1 MFKKSRHL
9 YRLKDIEKILI
20 YFPIFFIILLS
31 FVSLITS
38 SFVLE
43 HNRKSRLAL
52 ISQKSQLQA
61 SFENSKILQNYIN
74 ENIKKSNKHFKNVEK
89 TMQLYTHEIEGTIKG
104 LQLSQKKIN
113 IKLLRPFLRDIE
125 LKNEIKF
132 VIFDKQ
138 NMHVLY
144 GLDTIK
150 DIQKLIF
157 NNYNNPKS
165 LYLTL
170 LYISSQG
177 KKNSFY
183 WKNDVKQTLQVNY
196 FTYIKKLGWY
206 IGAFSTTDDLRKY
219 IAKSFYD
226 SMRESKTKTQKG
238 YFYFYD
244 FNDRYFYNFFDD
256 KKWQSLKGILST
268 STLKQSKIV
277 KTLVRDLELKRP
289 QKRNFYNF
297 YKYSFGV
304 GMKPN
309 KNLLTDEYLKQ
320 KQDIEQ
326 SFQNRKK
333 IIITIILAFTFIL
346 IIASFVFANFIKKI
360 FSNYNKRFET
370 KNILLRNWKE
380 RYELAIIATNDGLW
394 DINFKSKKIFFSKRW
409 LDMFGYSKGDINS
422 YEEWLSL
429 VHKDDRDNVIKKMN
443 EHKSGK
449 HDHFMAEY
457 RLKTKLNRYKWTFSR
472 GKIFLDESGKPE
484 RLLMMAMNIVER
496 KRIERALDDTWRLAK
511 EGDIVLLRL
520 LNDKTL
526 TTTFVSDSIS
536 KFGYEPDDLL
546 QKTTMYADIIYKD
559 DLQMVLTS
567 LKEHIENGY
576 EYFSCTYRI
585 KVKNSQKLRW
595 VFSHVIFIKDDF
607 GNVTDLYGYIYDITA
622 IKQSESE
629 LEERVKDEVDKNI
642 AKDRL
647 LVQQNKLAAMGEMI
661 GAIAHQW
668 RQPLNNISLILHF
681 VRDNFDN
688 NKLNKEM
695 ISDYL
700 DKGKKQIEYMSHTID
715 DFRNFYKPSKKKEK
729 FDIKKAL
736 CSTIEIVNAKPE
748 QSGIHV
754 EVVVEDFVLESFEN
768 EFKQAV
774 LNIISNAKDAI
785 FSKKEKNKEFRGII
799 YLVGKKYKNS
809 YEITISN
816 NGGEIKKEII
826 DRIFEP
832 YFTTKFEKQGTGI
845 GLYMTKMIIENSMS
859 GSIKVK
865 NIIDGAEFKIIL
877 PIEG

>member
-9 YRLKDIEKILI
+9 YRLKDIERVLI

-31 FVSLITS
+31 FISLVVS

-43 HNRKSRLAL
+43 HNKKSKLAL
-52 ISQKSQLQA
+52 ISQKSQLQMN
-61 SFENSKILQNYIN
+61 FENSKILQKYIDK
-74 ENIKKSNKHFKNVEK
+74 NIKKANKHFKDVEK
-89 TMQLYTHEIEGTIKG
+89 TMLLYTHEIEGTIKG
-104 LQLSQKKIN
+104 LELTPKKID
-113 IKLLRPFLRDIE
+113 IKLVKPFLKDIE
-125 LKNEIKF
+125 LKHEVKF
-132 VIFDKQ
+132 VIFDMQ

-157 NNYNNPKS
+157 NNYNNSKS

-177 KKNSFY
+177 EKNSFY
-183 WKNDVKQTLQVNY
+183 WKNDVKQTIQVNY
-196 FTYIKKLGWY
+196 FTYIKKLDWY
-206 IGAFSTTDDLRKY
+206 IGAFSITDDLRKY

-226 SMRESKTKTQKG
+226 SMRKDKSKVQKS

-256 KKWQSLKGILST
+256 KKWQSLRDVLST
-268 STLKQSKIV
+268 LSIKQPKRAKALMQEIESK
-277 KTLVRDLELKRP
+277 KL
-289 QKRNFYNF
+289 QKHNFYNF
-297 YKYSFGV
+297 YKFSFGV
-304 GMKPN
+304 GMN
-309 KNLLTDEYLKQ
+309 LNTNLLADKYLVQKQEIEQGFQKKQ
-320 KQDIEQ
+320 KITA
-326 SFQNRKK
+326 
-333 IIITIILAFTFIL
+333 TIILAFTIIL
-346 IIASFVFANFIKKI
+346 IIASFAFANFIKKI
-360 FSNYNKRFET
+360 FSTYNKRFET
-370 KNILLRNWKE
+370 KNILLRKWKE

-394 DINFKSKKIFFSKRW
+394 DINFKSKKIFFSKTW

-422 YEEWLSL
+422 YEQWLSL
-429 VHKDDRDNVIKKMN
+429 VHLDDRDNVIRKMN

-449 HDHFMAEY
+449 YDHFMAEY

-472 GKIFLDESGKPE
+472 GKIFLDKSGNPE

-511 EGDIVLLRL
+511 EGDIILLRL
-520 LNDKTL
+520 LNDRTL
-526 TTTFVSDSIS
+526 TATFVSDSIS

-559 DLQMVLTS
+559 DLQMVLNS
-567 LKEHIENGY
+567 LREHIENGF
-576 EYFSCTYRI
+576 ECFSCTYRI
-585 KVKNSQKLRW
+585 KVKNTQNLRW
-595 VFSHVIFIKDDF
+595 VFSHAIFIKDDF

-629 LEERVKDEVDKNI
+629 LEEKVKDEVDKNI

-668 RQPLNNISLILHF
+668 RQPLNNISLIMHF

-688 NKLNKEM
+688 NKLNKKM

-736 CSTIEIVNAKPE
+736 CSAIEIVNAKPK
-748 QSGIHV
+748 QNGVHV
-754 EVVVEDFVLESFEN
+754 EVDVEDFVLESFEN

-799 YLVGKKYKNS
+799 YLTGKKGKNF

-816 NGGEIKKEII
+816 NGGIIKKDII

-845 GLYMTKMIIENSMS
+845 GLYMTKMIIENSML

-865 NIIDGAEFKIIL
+865 NINDGAEFKIIL

>member
-20 YFPIFFIILLS
+20 YFPIFFIIVLS
-31 FVSLITS
+31 FISLIIS

-43 HNRKSRLAL
+43 HNKKSRLAL

-61 SFENSKILQNYIN
+61 NFENSKILQNYIDK
-74 ENIKKSNKHFKNVEK
+74 NIKKTNKHFKDVEK
-89 TMQLYTHEIEGTIKG
+89 TMQLYTYEIIGIIKG
-104 LQLSQKKIN
+104 LESNQKEIS
-113 IKLLRPFLRDIE
+113 IKLLKPFLRDIE
-125 LKNEIKF
+125 LKHEVKF
-132 VIFDKQ
+132 VIFDRQ
-138 NMHVLY
+138 NMRVLH

-177 KKNSFY
+177 NESSFY
-183 WKNDVKQTLQVNY
+183 WKNDIKQTIQINY
-196 FTYIKKLGWY
+196 FRYIKKSGWY
-206 IGAFSTTDDLRKY
+206 IGAFSTTDDLKKY

-226 SMRESKTKTQKG
+226 SMRDSKTKNQNG

-244 FNDRYFYNFFDD
+244 FNDRYFYNFFGH
-256 KKWQSLKGILST
+256 KKWQSLKSVLSS
-268 STLKQSKIV
+268 STLKQSKII
-277 KTLVRDLELKRP
+277 KTLVQNMELKRL
-289 QKRNFYNF
+289 QKQNFYSF
-297 YKYSFGV
+297 YKYNFGV

-309 KNLLTDEYLKQ
+309 KNLLTNRYLKQ

-326 SFQNRKK
+326 SFQDKK
-333 IIITIILAFTFIL
+333 KKTVTIILAFALIL
-346 IIASFVFANFIKKI
+346 IIASFVFANFVKKI
-360 FSNYNKRFET
+360 FSTYNKRLET
-370 KNILLRNWKE
+370 KNMLLGNWKE

-394 DINFKSKKIFFSKRW
+394 DINFKNGKIFFSKRW

-422 YEEWLSL
+422 YDEWLNL
-429 VHKDDRDNVIKKMN
+429 IHKDDRDNVAKKMN

-449 HDHFMAEY
+449 CDHFMAEY

-472 GKIFLDESGKPE
+472 GKIFLDSSGNPE

-520 LNDKTL
+520 LNDETL
-526 TTTFVSDSIS
+526 TATFVSESIS
-536 KFGYEPDDLL
+536 KFGYKPDDLL
-546 QKTTMYADIIYKD
+546 QKTTMYADIIYEK

-567 LKEHIENGY
+567 LKEHIENGF

-585 KVKNSQKLRW
+585 KVKNSQKPRW

-622 IKQSESE
+622 IKQSESD
-629 LEERVKDEVDKNI
+629 LEERVKEEVEKNI

-688 NKLNKEM
+688 NKLNKGM

-736 CSTIEIVNAKPE
+736 CSTIEIINTKPND
-748 QSGIHV
+748 IHV
-754 EVVVEDFVLESFEN
+754 EVIVEDFVIESFEN

-774 LNIISNAKDAI
+774 LNIVSNAKDAI

-799 YLVGKKYKNS
+799 YLVGKKNKNS

-816 NGGEIKKEII
+816 NAGEIKKEII

-865 NIIDGAEFKIIL
+865 NINDGAEFKIIL
-877 PIEG
+877 PIE